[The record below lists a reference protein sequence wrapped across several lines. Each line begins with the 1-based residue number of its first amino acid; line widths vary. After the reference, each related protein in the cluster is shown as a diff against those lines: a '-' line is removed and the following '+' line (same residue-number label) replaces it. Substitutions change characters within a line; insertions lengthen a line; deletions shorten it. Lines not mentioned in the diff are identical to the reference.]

1 MVSRLNKNMQN
12 SMVFSFHVT
21 DQKYVSR
28 SNLVQ
33 KLKNISLKLRFGTRL
48 TRTLQNSIRVFTFSV
63 FDQKYPFWGNL
74 VQKVRNVSLS

>member
-1 MVSRLNKNMQN
+1 MQN
-12 SMVFSFHVT
+12 SMAFPFHVT
-21 DQKYVSR
+21 DQKYVFR

-48 TRTLQNSIRVFTFSV
+48 IRTLQNSIEVFTFSV